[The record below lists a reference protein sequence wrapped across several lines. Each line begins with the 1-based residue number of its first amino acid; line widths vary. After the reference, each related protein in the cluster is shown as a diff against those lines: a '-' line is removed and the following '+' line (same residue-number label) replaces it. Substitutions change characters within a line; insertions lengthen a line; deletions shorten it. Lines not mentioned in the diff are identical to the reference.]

1 MDRVYVVDD
10 EIGICR
16 ALERALRQ
24 EGFEVRYA
32 LDSAGLFRV
41 VADWQPRL
49 LIIDVK
55 LGGEDGR
62 DVVRRF
68 RALHDTP
75 VLMLTGEVA
84 VDDRVCGLESG
95 ADDYLGKPF
104 DNRELVA
111 RVRALIR
118 RYAQSSQAMLRAGT
132 PINLDRQRRVVTSAG
147 GESATLTELQSNLL
161 SLLMDRAGHVVAR
174 EEIYE
179 AVFRRPWV
187 PSDRS
192 LEVHVSNLRK
202 LLANIEPSAVEIQ
215 SVRHVGYRLRIEVPA
230 DGADGANVT

>member
-10 EIGICR
+10 DVGICR
-16 ALERALRQ
+16 ALERALRA
-24 EGFEVRYA
+24 EGFEVRYS

-49 LIIDVK
+49 VIIDVK
-55 LGGEDGR
+55 LGAEDGR
-62 DVVRRF
+62 DVVKRF

-84 VDDRVCGLESG
+84 IDDRVYGLQSG

-111 RVRALIR
+111 RARALIR
-118 RYAQSSQAMLRAGT
+118 RYAQTSQVTLRAGA
-132 PINLDRQRRVVTSAG
+132 PIVLDRQRRVVTAAS
-147 GESATLTELQSNLL
+147 GESAPLTELQSNLL
-161 SLLMDRAGHVVAR
+161 SLLMERAGHVVAR

-202 LLANIEPSAVEIQ
+202 LLAALEPSAIEIQ
-215 SVRHVGYRLRIEVPA
+215 SVRHVGYRLFV
-230 DGADGANVT
+230 GAAAGGANVT